1 MKKKSLRAVSTL
13 IFAVSVCLNLLLAAD
28 QIKTDEFYAF
38 YTKIPAGNVAE
49 VDEITGKY
57 ADIVVHLE
65 ENLQFIFCR
74 AAGYLPCLQTADKK
88 GITSGSIEHNL
99 LKEWLER
106 KPPNKLMEAW
116 IHYMEG
122 LCEKLTGEEK
132 EAMKKEMLGS
142 ARAVAEASGGI
153 LGINKISREEK
164 EALEKMEKVF
174 C

>member
-1 MKKKSLRAVSTL
+1 
-13 IFAVSVCLNLLLAAD
+13 
-28 QIKTDEFYAF
+28 
-38 YTKIPAGNVAE
+38 
-49 VDEITGKY
+49 
-57 ADIVVHLE
+57 
-65 ENLQFIFCR
+65 
-74 AAGYLPCLQTADKK
+74 
-88 GITSGSIEHNL
+88 
-99 LKEWLER
+99 
-106 KPPNKLMEAW
+106 MEAW